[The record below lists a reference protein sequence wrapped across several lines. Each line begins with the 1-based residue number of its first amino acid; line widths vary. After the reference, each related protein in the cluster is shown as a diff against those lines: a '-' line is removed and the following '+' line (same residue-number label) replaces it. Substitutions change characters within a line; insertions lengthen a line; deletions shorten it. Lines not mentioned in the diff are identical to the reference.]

1 MIRSYADR
9 VEIESSYSMKVIVL
23 PIAFMLGV
31 GIFLIVNM
39 AINISEDLAPGA
51 DRSNL
56 IWNVFGLVFSTV
68 WTAVLSAVSVGV
80 FLHYAEKAVIS
91 DDGITVFRIF
101 GKKHLGWNGVAE
113 YGIKNFGPERGEI
126 NTSSPFGNSFT
137 HVVWFSKKI
146 GRMSRKGLKYIPLGS
161 CQLMVRGSDNIYLF
175 KEYVVPLCSKH
186 TDAAPCVN
194 RYIWSER
201 YNGGDGR

>member
-1 MIRSYADR
+1 MIRSYTDR
-9 VEIESSYSMKVIVL
+9 VEIESSYSMKVIAL

-56 IWNVFGLVFSTV
+56 FWDVFGLVFCTV
-68 WTAVLSAVSVGV
+68 WTAVLAAVSVGA

-113 YGIKNFGPERGEI
+113 YGIKNFGPERSEI
-126 NTSSPFGNSFT
+126 NMSGPFGNNYT

-161 CQLMVRGSDNIYLF
+161 CQIMVRGSDNIYLF
-175 KEYVVPLCSKH
+175 KEYVIPLCSKH
-186 TDAAPCVN
+186 TGAVPVVN
-194 RYIWSER
+194 RFMW
-201 YNGGDGR
+201 NAWDDGSAE